1 MKAVFFAGLTRL
13 RGGSTSILSGDKVR
27 GDRRRGRRSL
37 QCHAQSPAFYDVVAR
52 TNWRG
57 SEREL
62 SPERCK
68 SLDWQVWIEGGDV
81 LGFRLSTS
89 HGNILPRRVQNRLP
103 GHQSEQAYHCYGD
116 CNLDV
121 SSH

>member
-1 MKAVFFAGLTRL
+1 VAIEYPVTRSEEIAGAD
-13 RGGSTSILSGDKVR
+13 GGRCSG
-27 GDRRRGRRSL
+27 
-37 QCHAQSPAFYDVVAR
+37 HAQSPAFYDVVAR

-68 SLDWQVWIEGGDV
+68 SLDWQVWIESGEV

-89 HGNILPRRVQNRLP
+89 HGSILPRRVQNRLP
-103 GHQSEQAYHCYGD
+103 GHQSEGEWSEANGQA
-116 CNLDV
+116 
-121 SSH
+121 